1 MKLTGHTVLIT
12 GGGTGLGSGLAKAFH
27 EKGNKVIIT
36 GRREQTLK
44 ELASQYP
51 GMEVYAMDVANE
63 AHIHQLYDFITK
75 NHPNLDTVINNA
87 GIMQWPDFSKPET
100 LGDNFLG
107 EIEINLKGL
116 IRMTAVFLPHLLK
129 QKEPTLINVSSGLAY
144 VPLASSPVYC
154 ATKAAVHSFSDSLR
168 YQLRHTPVRVIEVAP
183 PGVETELGKTHNAPG
198 ADYPRMKLDVF
209 VSETMKALASGKNEL
224 PIGQAKALKRMGRFF
239 PSFIFN
245 MINPAKGR

>member
-1 MKLTGHTVLIT
+1 MELTGHTVLIT

-44 ELASQYP
+44 DFASQYP
-51 GMEVYAMDVANE
+51 SMEIFAMDVANE
-63 AHIHQLYDFITK
+63 ADVHRLSNFISK
-75 NHPNLDTVINNA
+75 DHPGLDVLINNA

-100 LGDNFLG
+100 LGAGLFD

-116 IRMTAVFLPHLLK
+116 IRTTAVFLPLLLK
-129 QKEPTLINVSSGLAY
+129 QKKAAVINISSGLAY

-154 ATKAAVHSFSDSLR
+154 ATKAAIHSFSDSLR
-168 YQLRHTPVRVIEVAP
+168 YQLRKTPVQVIEVAP
-183 PGVETELGKTHNAPG
+183 PAVESELGKTSNAPA
-198 ADYPRMKLDVF
+198 ADYPKMKLDAF
-209 VSETMKALASGKNEL
+209 IAETMQALASGKNEL
-224 PIGQAKALKRMGRFF
+224 PVGQAKALKRMGRFF

-245 MINPAKGR
+245 ILNPAKGR